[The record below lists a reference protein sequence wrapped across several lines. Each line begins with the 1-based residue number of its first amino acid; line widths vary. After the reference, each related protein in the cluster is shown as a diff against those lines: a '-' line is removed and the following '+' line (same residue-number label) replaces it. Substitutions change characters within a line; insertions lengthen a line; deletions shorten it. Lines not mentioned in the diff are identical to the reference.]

1 MFYSTARTNT
11 SKKKRQI
18 QIYCI
23 YFEIFEDAFCFNLVI
38 NIKHGPV
45 TLILLTLL
53 DNGCDVEKL

>member
-1 MFYSTARTNT
+1 M
-11 SKKKRQI
+11 QI